1 MDEGLLKNNGWFNR
15 WLRENGSLVG
25 VVAYML
31 VVIALIFMCSSCS
44 TKTRIEYRDRYID
57 NYITQIVHD
66 TVREQSSDSVY
77 HEIIVRNDTVYNTK
91 YNEKIRYRDRVV
103 ERTDTCWRD
112 SVVTEY
118 KETTKEVKYVPKVY
132 KWAMGIAILTILFAA
147 FKIYRKIKGKTG
159 WIG

>member
-1 MDEGLLKNNGWFNR
+1 MDEELLKNNGWFNR
-15 WLRENGSLVG
+15 WIRENGSLIG

-91 YNEKIRYRDRVV
+91 YKERIKYRDRVV

-118 KETTKEVKYVPKVY
+118 KETVKEVRHVPTIYKY
-132 KWAMGIAILTILFAA
+132 AMFIAIAALLFVG
-147 FKIYRKIKGKTG
+147 FKIYKKIRGV
-159 WIG
+159 WIM